1 MIKRLLALL
10 LCMVMFLGIDAM
22 AEGEWRNILLLGND
36 TRSFPKFERSDVMMI
51 ISINENKGKVK
62 LTSIMRDTDVSYA
75 GGGGGKINGA
85 MATGG
90 PEKTVATVNK
100 NFGTDISEYIVIDFK
115 QMMQAID
122 LIGGVSIV
130 IDEGER
136 NYLNE
141 PHEDFAIAT
150 VIIPGPIE
158 VVGLVHLNSYQA
170 LHYCRNRSSSPAGDY
185 DRVKRHRRMLI
196 ALLNELQEKP
206 VDEVL
211 DLADDLIDLVST
223 NMTDE
228 QLLEL
233 GKFALTV
240 DTATIDEFRLPADGA
255 FQDGTFNGVWKIKP
269 NLEKNRRLLQEFI
282 NGAELK
288 KGSAGESVRKL
299 QQKLTDMGVLED
311 KVDGV
316 FGSKT
321 EAAVK
326 VAQAQLGFEQ
336 TGKADEDFL
345 DALYAQ

>member
-1 MIKRLLALL
+1 MKKRVLAALL
-10 LCMVMFLGIDAM
+10 CCLMLFGTMAS
-22 AEGEWRNILLLGND
+22 AEGGWRNILLLGND
-36 TRSFPKFERSDVMMI
+36 TRNFPKFERSDVMI
-51 ISINENKGKVK
+51 IVSVNETKGKVK

-75 GGGGGKINGA
+75 GGGSGKINGA
-85 MATGG
+85 MAKGG
-90 PEKTVATVNK
+90 PEKAMKTVNQS
-100 NFGTDISEYIVIDFK
+100 FGMDISEYVVVDFIQFARMVNAIGGADIELNIGEVKNLNIDHPEKFEY
-115 QMMQAID
+115 D
-122 LIGGVSIV
+122 PDTPLIGG
-130 IDEGER
+130 EGESH
-136 NYLNE
+136 L
-141 PHEDFAIAT
+141 
-150 VIIPGPIE
+150 
-158 VVGLVHLNSYQA
+158 VGWQA
-170 LHYCRNRSSSPAGDY
+170 LVYVRDRSSSPAGDY
-185 DRVKRHRRMLI
+185 DRVKRQRRMLI

-211 DLADDLIDLVST
+211 DLADDLISLVST

-299 QQKLTDMGVLED
+299 QQKLTDMGMLND

>member
-1 MIKRLLALL
+1 MKKRVLAVVLCFLL
-10 LCMVMFLGIDAM
+10 LFGTMAR
-22 AEGEWRNILLLGND
+22 AEGDWRSILLLGND
-36 TRSFPKFERSDVMMI
+36 TRNFPQFERSDAMI
-51 ISINENKGKVK
+51 IVSVNESKGKVK

-75 GGGGGKINGA
+75 YGGSGKINGA
-85 MATGG
+85 MAKGG
-90 PEKTVATVNK
+90 PENAVATVNR
-100 NFGTDISEYIVIDFK
+100 NFGTDISEYVVINFRDMIK
-115 QMMQAID
+115 AVD
-122 LIGGVSIV
+122 LTGGVKIELTEKEREYINTHYGDFVGNSPYRAL
-130 IDEGER
+130 ETAGEVK
-136 NYLNE
+136 LN
-141 PHEDFAIAT
+141 
-150 VIIPGPIE
+150 GC
-158 VVGLVHLNSYQA
+158 QA
-170 LHYCRNRSSSPAGDY
+170 LSNTRDRSSSPAGDY

>member
-1 MIKRLLALL
+1 MKKRVLAALL
-10 LCMVMFLGIDAM
+10 CCLMLFGTMAS
-22 AEGEWRNILLLGND
+22 AEGGWRNILLLGND
-36 TRSFPKFERSDVMMI
+36 TRNFPKFERSDVMI
-51 ISINENKGKVK
+51 IVSVNEAEGKVK

-75 GGGGGKINGA
+75 GGGSGKINGA
-85 MATGG
+85 MAKGG
-90 PEKTVATVNK
+90 PENAVATVSES
-100 NFGTDISEYIVIDFK
+100 FGTQITDYIVIDF
-115 QMMQAID
+115 MQFTDAVD
-122 LIGGVSIV
+122 LIGGVDI
-130 IDEGER
+130 ILDEGER
-136 NYLNE
+136 KFVNTY
-141 PHEDFAIAT
+141 EDRYYNFNPET
-150 VIIPGPIE
+150 LLIE
-158 VVGLVHLNSYQA
+158 SGENAHLAGWQA
-170 LHYCRNRSSSPAGDY
+170 LCHVRNRKSSPAGDY
-185 DRVKRHRRMLI
+185 DRVKRQRRMLI

>member
-1 MIKRLLALL
+1 MKKKMIACL
-10 LCMVMFLGIDAM
+10 LCAIMLLGTGVF
-22 AEGEWRNILLLGND
+22 AEGDWRNILLLGND
-36 TRSFPKFERSDVMMI
+36 TRNFPKFERSDVMII
-51 ISINENKGKVK
+51 ISVNEEERKVK

-75 GGGGGKINGA
+75 NGGSGKINGA

-90 PEKTVATVNK
+90 PENAVKTVSK
-100 NFGTDISEYIVIDFK
+100 SFGIDISEYVVIDFQ
-115 QMMQAID
+115 QMMKCVN
-122 LIGGVSIV
+122 LIGGVDIV
-130 IDEGER
+130 IDEGEQGYI
-136 NYLNE
+136 NTN
-141 PHEDFAIAT
+141 HEDVYGVT
-150 VIIPGPIE
+150 E
-158 VVGLVHLNSYQA
+158 YEYLHTSGLVHLNGRQA
-170 LHYCRNRSSSPAGDY
+170 LSYSRNRATTPAGDY
-185 DRVKRHRRMLI
+185 DRVKRQRRMLL

-211 DLADDLIDLVST
+211 DLADDLINLVST

-240 DTATIDEFRLPADGA
+240 DTSTIDEFRLPADGT

-299 QQKLTDMGVLED
+299 QQKLTDMGALND
-311 KVDGV
+311 RVDGV

-326 VAQAQLGFEQ
+326 AAQAQLGFEQ